1 MSAFRLAF
9 KPLKLS
15 QRLYG
20 TATPARMASVTEA
33 KNVAPKAVSAAALHA
48 SGSLRNDWKRE
59 EIQAIFDSPLMDLL
73 FYGVCSISLGFA
85 KDQWTCFQLE
95 NFRGGNHHLIYF
107 KNGACDHTSL
117 FFSSTFIF

>member
-20 TATPARMASVTEA
+20 TATTPARMASVTEP

-48 SGSLRNDWKRE
+48 SGPLRNDWKRD

-73 FYGVCSISLGFA
+73 FYGVCSILLSCNQERSKSNL
-85 KDQWTCFQLE
+85 QWK
-95 NFRGGNHHLIYF
+95 
-107 KNGACDHTSL
+107 KNSRVGERT
-117 FFSSTFIF
+117 IIIR